1 MVKKQKLF
9 EKMINSP
16 KNIRFEEFI
25 LLLEAFGFVQNR
37 VRGSHHIFVHDDII
51 EILSIQSNENG
62 KAKPYQIRQFI
73 RLIEQYALTLNTPD
87 EDNDE

>member
-1 MVKKQKLF
+1 MVKKRKLF
-9 EKMINSP
+9 EKMLNSP

-25 LLLEAFGFVQNR
+25 LLLEAFGFVQDR

-51 EILSIQSNENG
+51 ELLSIQSNKNG

-73 RLIEQYALTLNTPD
+73 RLIEQYALSLP
-87 EDNDE
+87 EDSEENE